1 MAQLQA
7 ELDRYR
13 VVVAELSAENLQL
26 KKGALALGRHRYSA
40 DQKRCILE
48 AVDLAQAR
56 AACGLRDILADL
68 GLSRATYYRWLQ
80 RAAAGR
86 LVDRLVVP
94 HRQRGRPRPTRS
106 PRSVVS
112 LASTRPWATSA

>member
-1 MAQLQA
+1 M
-7 ELDRYR
+7 
-13 VVVAELSAENLQL
+13 
-26 KKGALALGRHRYSA
+26 
-40 DQKRCILE
+40 E

-94 HRQRGRPRPTRS
+94 RRQTWPPTPDEVAAVCRFAREHPTMGYKRLTWDMVARGVACLRPHQVYGILREQGLLIRRAPGPSCR
-106 PRSVVS
+106 
-112 LASTRPWATSA
+112 A